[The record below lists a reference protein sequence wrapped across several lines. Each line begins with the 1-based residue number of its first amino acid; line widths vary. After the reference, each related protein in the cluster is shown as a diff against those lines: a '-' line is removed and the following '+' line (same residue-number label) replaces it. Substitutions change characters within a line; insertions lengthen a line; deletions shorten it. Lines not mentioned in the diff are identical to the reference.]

1 MKRGI
6 FFNFSRK
13 SNFKIKEGKVS
24 GFRGLEDRSIDSFKI
39 LRYLEG
45 KCLKRYRSKYTG
57 SDIKPWNKMMTFK
70 QSYVNLMLF

>member
-13 SNFKIKEGKVS
+13 SNFKIKEVKVS

-39 LRYLEG
+39 PRYLAG
-45 KCLKRYRSKYTG
+45 KCLRREKREYTG
-57 SDIKPWNKMMTFK
+57 GLIKPWNRKMTFK
-70 QSYVNLMLF
+70 QS